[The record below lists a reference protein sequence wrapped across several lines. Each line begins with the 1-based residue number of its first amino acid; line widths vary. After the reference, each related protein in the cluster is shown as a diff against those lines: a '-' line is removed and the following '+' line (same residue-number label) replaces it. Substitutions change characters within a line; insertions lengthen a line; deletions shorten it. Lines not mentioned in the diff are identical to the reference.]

1 MTNYLRYFR
10 SIDHFIGQMMQAIY
24 KRKSFPLQMPPKH
37 DDAGSLK
44 LDDLDI
50 DILRS
55 LNDSA
60 RKSFRD
66 IAKELHVSLTTVS
79 NRVKAMEK
87 AGVIMGYIP
96 IVDPSKLG
104 YDIMVVIGIKVIHGK
119 IVETE
124 QDLAKEA
131 GVYGVFDSTGEWD
144 AIVMARFKNRG
155 ELNTFVKKVLD
166 HENVDRTYTQVV
178 LNVTKDEKRVL
189 V

>member
-1 MTNYLRYFR
+1 MTARE
-10 SIDHFIGQMMQAIY
+10 
-24 KRKSFPLQMPPKH
+24 K
-37 DDAGSLK
+37 DAGTIE

-55 LNDSA
+55 LNENA

-66 IAKELHVSLTTVS
+66 IAKELHISLTTVS

-87 AGVIMGYIP
+87 AAVIQGYMP
-96 IVDPSKLG
+96 VLDPAKLG
-104 YDIMVVIGIKVIHGK
+104 YDIMVVIGVKVIHGK

-124 QDLAKEA
+124 KDLAKEK
-131 GVYGVFDSTGEWD
+131 GVFAVFDSTGDWD
-144 AIVMARFKNRG
+144 AIIMARFHNRG

-178 LNVTKDEKRVL
+178 LNVTMDEKRVL
-189 V
+189 L

>member
-1 MTNYLRYFR
+1 LTIMRPFECKLFIKASILTPQMTAREKY
-10 SIDHFIGQMMQAIY
+10 
-24 KRKSFPLQMPPKH
+24 
-37 DDAGSLK
+37 AGSAD
-44 LDDLDI
+44 LDELDI

-55 LNDSA
+55 LNENA

-87 AGVIMGYIP
+87 ADVIQGYIP
-96 IVDPSKLG
+96 VVDPAKLG

-124 QDLAKEA
+124 KDLAKEQ
-131 GVYGVFDSTGEWD
+131 GVFAVFDSTGEWD
-144 AIVMARFKNRG
+144 AIVMARFHNRG
-155 ELNTFVKKVLD
+155 ELNSFVKKVLD

-178 LNVTKDEKRVL
+178 LNVTRDEKRVL

>member
-1 MTNYLRYFR
+1 
-10 SIDHFIGQMMQAIY
+10 MMV
-24 KRKSFPLQMPPKH
+24 PKEES
-37 DDAGSLK
+37 GTVK

-55 LNDSA
+55 LNENA

-79 NRVKAMEK
+79 NRVRGMEK
-87 AGVIMGYIP
+87 EGVIQGYIP
-96 IVDPSKLG
+96 VIDSTKLG

-119 IVETE
+119 IIETE
-124 QDLAKEA
+124 RDLAKEP
-131 GVYGVFDSTGEWD
+131 GVFAVFDSTGEWD
-144 AIVMARFKNRG
+144 AIVMARFHNRV

-178 LNVTKDEKRVL
+178 LNVTMDEKRVR

>member
-1 MTNYLRYFR
+1 MKVR
-10 SIDHFIGQMMQAIY
+10 Q
-24 KRKSFPLQMPPKH
+24 
-37 DDAGSLK
+37 DDAGTLK
-44 LDDLDI
+44 IDDLDI

-55 LNDSA
+55 LNENA

-66 IAKELHVSLTTVS
+66 IAKELHISLTTVS
-79 NRVKAMEK
+79 NRVKALERN
-87 AGVIMGYIP
+87 GVIQGYIP
-96 IVDPSKLG
+96 VLDATKLG

-124 QDLAKEA
+124 RDLAKEN
-131 GVYGVFDSTGEWD
+131 GVFAVFDSTGEWD
-144 AIVMARFKNRG
+144 AIVMARFHNRG

-178 LNVTKDEKRVL
+178 LNITRDEKRVL

>member
-1 MTNYLRYFR
+1 MTARQGE
-10 SIDHFIGQMMQAIY
+10 SGTI
-24 KRKSFPLQMPPKH
+24 
-37 DDAGSLK
+37 K

-55 LNDSA
+55 LNGNA

-79 NRVKAMEK
+79 NRVKALEK
-87 AGVIMGYIP
+87 NGVIQGYIP
-96 IVDPSKLG
+96 VVDATKLG
-104 YDIMVVIGIKVIHGK
+104 YDIMAVIGIKVIHGK

-124 QDLAKEA
+124 RDLAKEE
-131 GVYGVFDSTGEWD
+131 GVFAVFDSTGEWD
-144 AIVMARFKNRG
+144 AIVMARFRNRS

-178 LNVTKDEKRVL
+178 LNITRDEKRVL

>member
-1 MTNYLRYFR
+1 MTAR
-10 SIDHFIGQMMQAIY
+10 D
-24 KRKSFPLQMPPKH
+24 KV
-37 DDAGSLK
+37 AGSVD

-55 LNDSA
+55 LNDNA

-79 NRVKAMEK
+79 NRVRAMEK
-87 AGVIMGYIP
+87 SGVIQGYIP
-96 IVDPSKLG
+96 IVDPAKLG

-124 QDLAKEA
+124 KDLATEK
-131 GVYGVFDSTGEWD
+131 GVFAVFDSTGDWD
-144 AIVMARFKNRG
+144 AIVMARFHNRG
-155 ELNTFVKKVLD
+155 ELNSFVKKVLD

-189 V
+189 P